1 MGWVAVLVVVSVAIA
16 LIAFRVLRR
25 KGREDGDHGS
35 SAVDFSANLA
45 LAVYLL
51 VLAYAA
57 VLCRDGLSVS
67 GADVQAEAESL
78 TEMYWSVAPI
88 PEAAPVRSQ
97 IRQYTAQ
104 TIDLD
109 WPLMAG
115 REMSPIPGQTLAD
128 MRATV
133 LRLRPVGDDSKN
145 LQQATLDRISEVF
158 HARIV
163 RNDDA
168 STGLENTFV
177 ILLIISGL
185 LVIVLPW
192 TIGAR
197 PTTSSI
203 IADLVRVGV
212 VVIGVCFIILI
223 SHPFSGL
230 GAVEPDA
237 FKAAQRQYDQIDGHF
252 PAQP

>member
-25 KGREDGDHGS
+25 KGYDDGEHGAS
-35 SAVDFSANLA
+35 SVDFSANLA

-57 VLCRDGLSVS
+57 VLCRDALSVS
-67 GADVQAEAESL
+67 EADVQAEAESL

-104 TIDLD
+104 SIDLD
-109 WPLMAG
+109 WPLMADS
-115 REMSPIPGQTLAD
+115 EMSPIPGQTLAD

-133 LRLRPVGDDSKN
+133 LRLRPIGDESKN
-145 LQQATLDRISEVF
+145 LQQDTLDRISEVS
-158 HARIV
+158 HARVI
-163 RNDDA
+163 RSDDA
-168 STGLENTFV
+168 RASLESIFV
-177 ILLIISGL
+177 ISMILSGL
-185 LVIVLPW
+185 LVIALPW
-192 TIGAR
+192 TLGAR

-203 IADLVRVGV
+203 IADLVRVAV

-230 GAVEPDA
+230 GAVDPDA
-237 FKAAQRQYDQIDGHF
+237 FKSAQRQYDQIDGHF

>member
-1 MGWVAVLVVVSVAIA
+1 MGWVAVLVLMSVAIL
-16 LIAFRVLRR
+16 LIALRVLRR
-25 KGREDGDHGS
+25 KGREDGERGS
-35 SAVDFSANLA
+35 SSIDFSANLA

-57 VLCRDGLSVS
+57 VLCRDGLSTS
-67 GADVQAEAESL
+67 EADVQAEAESL

-88 PEAAPVRSQ
+88 PEAAPVRTQ

-104 TIDLD
+104 SIDLD

-115 REMSPIPGQTLAD
+115 REMSPLPGQTLGD
-128 MRATV
+128 MRAAV
-133 LRLRPVGDDSKN
+133 IRLQPIGETGKN
-145 LQQATLDRISEVF
+145 LQQDALDRISEIS

-163 RNDDA
+163 RSDDA
-168 STGLENTFV
+168 STGLEGIFV
-177 ILLIISGL
+177 ILLILSGL

-192 TIGAR
+192 TLGMR
-197 PTTSSI
+197 PTIPSI
-203 IADLVRVGV
+203 IGDAVRVGV
-212 VVIGVCFIILI
+212 VAIGVCFIILI

-237 FKAAQRQYDQIDGHF
+237 FKIAQRQYDQIDGQF

>member
-1 MGWVAVLVVVSVAIA
+1 MGWIAVLVVVSVAIV
-16 LIAFRVLRR
+16 LIAFRVLGKR
-25 KGREDGDHGS
+25 GREDDEHGS
-35 SAVDFSANLA
+35 SSVDFSANLA

-57 VLCRDGLSVS
+57 VLCRDALSVS
-67 GADVQAEAESL
+67 EADVQAEAESL

-88 PEAAPVRSQ
+88 PEAAPVRAQ

-104 TIDLD
+104 SVDLD
-109 WPLMAG
+109 WPLMA
-115 REMSPIPGQTLAD
+115 RNEMSPLPGQTLMD

-133 LRLRPVGDDSKN
+133 LRLRPVGEESRN
-145 LQQATLDRISEVF
+145 LQQDTLDRISEVS

-163 RNDDA
+163 RSDDA

-177 ILLIISGL
+177 ILLTLSGL
-185 LVIVLPW
+185 LVIALPW
-192 TIGAR
+192 APGVR
-197 PTTSSI
+197 PTTTSI
-203 IADLVRVGV
+203 VADLVRVGV
-212 VVIGVCFIILI
+212 VLIGVCFIMLI

-237 FKAAQRQYDQIDGHF
+237 FKAAQRQYDQIDGQF

>member
-25 KGREDGDHGS
+25 KGRDDDEHGAS
-35 SAVDFSANLA
+35 SVDFSANLA

-57 VLCRDGLSVS
+57 VLCRDALSVS
-67 GADVQAEAESL
+67 EADVQAEAESL

-104 TIDLD
+104 SIDLD
-109 WPLMAG
+109 WPLMT
-115 REMSPIPGQTLAD
+115 RSEMSPVPGQTLTD

-133 LRLRPVGDDSKN
+133 LRLRPVGEESKN
-145 LQQATLDRISEVF
+145 LQQDTLDRISEVS

-163 RNDDA
+163 RGDDA
-168 STGLENTFV
+168 SAGLEDIFV
-177 ILLIISGL
+177 ISMILSGL
-185 LVIVLPW
+185 LVIALPW
-192 TIGAR
+192 TLGVR
-197 PTTSSI
+197 PTASSI
-203 IADLVRVGV
+203 AADLVRVGV
-212 VVIGVCFIILI
+212 VVVGVCFIILI

-237 FKAAQRQYDQIDGHF
+237 FKAAQRQYDQIDGLF

>member
-25 KGREDGDHGS
+25 KGREDGEHGS
-35 SAVDFSANLA
+35 SSVDFSANLA

-57 VLCRDGLSVS
+57 VLCRDGLAVS
-67 GADVQAEAESL
+67 EADVQAEAESL

-88 PEAAPVRSQ
+88 PEAAPIRSQ

-104 TIDLD
+104 SIDLD
-109 WPLMAG
+109 WPLMAAG
-115 REMSPIPGQTLAD
+115 EMSPLPGQTLAD
-128 MRATV
+128 MRTTV
-133 LRLRPVGDDSKN
+133 LRLRPVGEESKN
-145 LQQATLDRISEVF
+145 LQQDTLDRISEVS

-163 RNDDA
+163 RGDDA
-168 STGLENTFV
+168 GAGLESIFV
-177 ILLIISGL
+177 ISMILSGL
-185 LVIVLPW
+185 LMIALPW
-192 TIGAR
+192 TLGVR

-223 SHPFSGL
+223 SHPFNGL

-237 FKAAQRQYDQIDGHF
+237 FKAAQRQYDQIDGRF

>member
-1 MGWVAVLVVVSVAIA
+1 MGWIAVLVVVSVAIA

-25 KGREDGDHGS
+25 KGRDDGDHVAS
-35 SAVDFSANLA
+35 SVDFSANLA

-57 VLCRDGLSVS
+57 VLCRDGISVS
-67 GADVQAEAESL
+67 EADVQAEAESL

-104 TIDLD
+104 SIDLD

-115 REMSPIPGQTLAD
+115 SEMSPIPGQTLAD
-128 MRATV
+128 MRTTV
-133 LRLRPVGDDSKN
+133 LRLRPLGEESKN
-145 LQQATLDRISEVF
+145 LQQDTLDRISEVS
-158 HARIV
+158 HARVV
-163 RNDDA
+163 RSDDA
-168 STGLENTFV
+168 STGLESTFV
-177 ILLIISGL
+177 ILLILSGL
-185 LVIVLPW
+185 LVVALPW
-192 TIGAR
+192 TLGVR
-197 PTTSSI
+197 PTTASI
-203 IADLVRVGV
+203 IADLVRVSV

-237 FKAAQRQYDQIDGHF
+237 FKAAQRQYDQIDGRF